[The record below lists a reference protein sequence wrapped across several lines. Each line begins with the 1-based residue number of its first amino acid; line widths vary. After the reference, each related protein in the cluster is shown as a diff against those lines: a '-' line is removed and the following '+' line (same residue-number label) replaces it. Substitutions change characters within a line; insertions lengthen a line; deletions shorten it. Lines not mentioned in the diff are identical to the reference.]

1 MKSIKSWSDIT
12 VGQLIAIKKLDLEH
26 KSNTLATQS
35 QLIKLLYGADAD
47 NMPFDEYMDKVM
59 EITEAFSTPLKGDYK
74 PQVELCGKV
83 YKAVPIENFTTRE
96 FTDFDTLAREN
107 NDDNLPLL
115 LALIYRSDDEK
126 NDKGEY
132 TETITH
138 KSKLFAD
145 NMDATT
151 AVGAV
156 SFFTNALLQYLR
168 TTLLS
173 SEKARMMMESNPK
186 MKESMRMLQEYLD
199 GVGN

>member
-12 VGQLIAIKKLDLEH
+12 VGQLIELKKLDLEH

-96 FTDFDTLAREN
+96 FTDFDTLARDN
-107 NDDNLPLL
+107 NDNNLPLL
-115 LALIYRSDDEK
+115 LALIYRSDDEQT
-126 NDKGEY
+126 DKDKYSESVK
-132 TETITH
+132 E

-145 NMDATT
+145 NMDAVT

-173 SEKARMMMESNPK
+173 SEKARMMMESDPK
-186 MKESMRMLQEYLD
+186 MKESMRILQDYLG